1 MPLIGGHSDCFHF
14 FPVTDY
20 HSKQVSCV
28 YTNISTPKDHSCH
41 ARFCQFTSR
50 RLDQSHSHHNAQ
62 RFLPPRST
70 WVLRLYGLSQ
80 PDM

>member
-28 YTNISTPKDHSCH
+28 YP
-41 ARFCQFTSR
+41 
-50 RLDQSHSHHNAQ
+50 SHKYKYAQ
-62 RFLPPRST
+62 RPFVPC
-70 WVLRLYGLSQ
+70 
-80 PDM
+80 